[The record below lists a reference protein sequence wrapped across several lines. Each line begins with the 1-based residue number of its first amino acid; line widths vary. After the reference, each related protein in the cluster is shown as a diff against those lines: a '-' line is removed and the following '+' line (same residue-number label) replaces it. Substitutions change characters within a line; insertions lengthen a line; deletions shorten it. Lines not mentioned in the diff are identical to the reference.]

1 MRFPSRHPLYSLSDN
16 RIVNNYVDNSVNNFG
31 DLSGDTLG
39 TVWSRNLTDSCM
51 ICVRNMLMLCVILIP
66 SKIEQETDSHA

>member
-51 ICVRNMLMLCVILIP
+51 ICVRNILMLCVILIP
-66 SKIEQETDSHA
+66 SKIEQKTDSHA